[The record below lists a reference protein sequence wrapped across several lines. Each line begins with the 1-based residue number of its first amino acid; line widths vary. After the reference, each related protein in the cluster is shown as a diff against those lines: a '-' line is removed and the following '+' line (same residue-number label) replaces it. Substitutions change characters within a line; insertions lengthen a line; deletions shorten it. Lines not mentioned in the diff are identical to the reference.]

1 MTMVEE
7 TVSSRCA
14 LPFSRATSRI
24 IGAQIAQPPR

>member
-14 LPFSRATSRI
+14 PSFSPAASRMI
-24 IGAQIAQPPR
+24 RGQIAQPPR

>member
-14 LPFSRATSRI
+14 PPFSQATSRMI
-24 IGAQIAQPPR
+24 RGQIAQPPR